1 MFYLLSLRILY
12 HCHRYHFYNR
22 ILLHITINC
31 KMTFLIFL
39 KINYPNRLKNS
50 SLWFFQTVRLQHS
63 YNMMDFLCCIRRLF
77 KAIRLGKCIQ
87 HLVQHRKFWMLDEML
102 DMNFTKM
109 WKRRKKI
116 VLDDVGWS
124 LNAFKLFIQHF
135 LTHSIRNM
143 FFHVGYICAKFHPTF
158 YHFSRVFRIF

>member
-102 DMNFTKM
+102 DINFTKM

-116 VLDDVGWS
+116 VLDEVY
-124 LNAFKLFIQHF
+124 AFKLFIQHF
-135 LTHSIRNM
+135 LTHSLRNISQY
-143 FFHVGYICAKFHPTF
+143 VISCWIYL
-158 YHFSRVFRIF
+158 R